1 MSIVIPYN
9 YYGNIAARNSAIQ
22 YLYQRYNN
30 KYIYIYNNADL
41 SNKDRNNNLLFI
53 LDTVKYKILVI
64 NKYGFTE
71 DLDLFNKVNEI
82 NINYIGPRKENYY
95 FFKIKSLY
103 NNYKFKFIFNN
114 SNNKSY
120 FFIKNTSLRTK
131 KKRKYIVYTTYYM
144 IKDDLVIPPPVYT
157 PCLTKTNTIIL

>member
-1 MSIVIPYN
+1 MATIAPFI
-9 YYGNIAARNSAIQ
+9 YYRIAARNSAIQ

-64 NKYGFTE
+64 NKSGFTE
-71 DLDLFNKVNEI
+71 DLDLFNNVNEI
-82 NINYIGPRKENYY
+82 NIDYIGPRQENYY
-95 FFKIKSLY
+95 LFKISSLY

-120 FFIKNTSLRTK
+120 LFFKNTSLRTK
-131 KKRKYIVYTTYYM
+131 KRKYIIYTTYYM
-144 IKDDLVIPPPVYT
+144 IKDELVIPPPKYT
-157 PCLTKTNTIIL
+157 PCLNQTNTIII